1 MCRTVNHS
9 ILLAKLENYGI
20 RWVIKWV
27 GDGWKIEIDGH
38 VPDNEVTLCG
48 VPQGS
53 VLAPLLFLLY
63 VNDIFKSFKELSFHL
78 FADHS
83 TLTYTNKN
91 LSVLESTVNR
101 EFAKVCEWLEANKLT
116 LYIITK

>member
-1 MCRTVNHS
+1 MINSWLQSYLSNRT
-9 ILLAKLENYGI
+9 
-20 RWVIKWV
+20 R
-27 GDGWKIEIDGH
+27 KIEIDGH

-83 TLTYTNKN
+83 ALTYTNKN
-91 LSVLESTVNR
+91 LSVLESTVNL